1 MKMMIKI
8 EKMVMELVK
17 EKVIECGERYKFDGE
32 LAFREMMEMKEEKK
46 VKKESNIV
54 LPFSKENVCEDGCQ
68 GLKYNLGL
76 FTQCEKKRFSES
88 EYCGGCGEQCE
99 KSEKGIPECG
109 TVGDRLSKGLM
120 EFRDPKGRSPLMYIK
135 LMKKKGWELEDVKRE
150 AENKNWNL
158 DKEHLENTTK
168 EKRGRPKK
176 EKKEVESTGI
186 TDLFANI
193 VAENTEEKEE
203 LIEELLKESPKAEAV
218 EKQKAEA
225 LEKETLK
232 KAQAEAKES
241 KQKAQAAAVKEAK
254 EALKKEKE
262 EKKKEEKEAKQ
273 KAQAA
278 AVKEAKEA
286 LKKKDKKET
295 VVVEEVKKI
304 EVEEV
309 KKVEAVARPKI
320 TVSRMEIDGK
330 KYLKSSENILYDPET
345 KEEMGIWNEETNKI
359 MPLPDDEE
367 EEEEEY
373 ESD

>member
-1 MKMMIKI
+1 MMKI

-32 LAFREMMEMKEEKK
+32 QAFREMMELKVKEKK
-46 VKKESNIV
+46 IV
-54 LPFSKENVCEDGCQ
+54 LPFSKENICEDGCQ

-76 FTQCEKKRFSES
+76 FTQCEKKRKEG

-120 EFRDPKGRSPLMYIK
+120 EFRDPKGRSPLMYVK

-150 AENKNWNL
+150 AENKNWKL
-158 DKEHLENTTK
+158 DEEHLENTK

-193 VAENTEEKEE
+193 VAETKEE
-203 LIEELLKESPKAEAV
+203 LIEVLKEEKVDKAEAV

-225 LEKETLK
+225 VEKEALK
-232 KAQAEAKES
+232 KAQAEA
-241 KQKAQAAAVKEAK
+241 AKEAK
-254 EALKKEKE
+254 EALK
-262 EKKKEEKEAKQ
+262 EAKQ
-273 KAQAA
+273 KAA
-278 AVKEAKEA
+278 KEAKEA
-286 LKKKDKKET
+286 LKEDKKADKEAKEGLKKDKKAEA
-295 VVVEEVKKI
+295 VVVEK
-304 EVEEV
+304 VEAV
-309 KKVEAVARPKI
+309 KKVEEVARPKI
-320 TVSRMEIDGK
+320 TVSRIEIEGK

-345 KEEMGIWNEETNKI
+345 KEEMGIWNEEKKII

-367 EEEEEY
+367 EEEEY